1 MQCLPIGGALSVLR
15 GGRERVWIRARHS
28 GEYTP
33 DLEPFTEGRKTL
45 KRFGLKSGS
54 TVSSLG
60 CRLFMNCNVN
70 VDCRLHQ
77 QHYREERGNS
87 ERVAESVGY

>member
-1 MQCLPIGGALSVLR
+1 MSAN
-15 GGRERVWIRARHS
+15 GGRSVSVEWGERES
-28 GEYTP
+28 GLEPDTEYTP